1 MVTLGAALVPSA
13 AHAIGVA
20 AKTLIQNTAS
30 ATYTS
35 GTASGT
41 VSSNTVS
48 IKVDE
53 LLDVAVAGL
62 TTTPAIAGAG
72 NAVLEYS
79 ITNIGNGPE
88 AFNVTVNPAVAG
100 NAFDAAVQA
109 VVVDT
114 NGNGTYEPG
123 VDQVLASGAA
133 TPQIADD
140 DLLKIF
146 VIASL
151 PAGASDGQDSQVQL
165 TADPATGTGAPGTV
179 FAGQGDGGG
188 DAVVGASTASDNA
201 KDTLVASLATVA
213 LAKSAA
219 IADPF
224 GGSQPVPGAVAT
236 YSLTAAISGSGQAD
250 GLHITDV
257 IPTGTTYQAGTLTLD
272 AAVLTDATDTD
283 TGQASASGI
292 DVNLGTVA
300 GGTSKTVKFDVK
312 INCSTGSSLK
322 MAVKPTFWS
331 NPTWSFRGIS
341 WCSPPLTGTP
351 GPAP

>member
-1 MVTLGAALVPSA
+1 MTSHFFSRVAPRAFALVTLGAVLIPGA
-13 AHAIGVA
+13 AHATGVA
-20 AKTLIQNTAS
+20 AGTLIQNTAS

-79 ITNIGNGPE
+79 ITNTGNGPE
-88 AFNVTVNPAVAG
+88 AFNLTINPAVAG

-114 NGNGTYEPG
+114 NGNGTYDSG
-123 VDQVLASGAA
+123 VDQVLASSAA
-133 TPQIADD
+133 TPLIAPDGS
-140 DLLKIF
+140 LRIF
-146 VIASL
+146 VIVSL
-151 PAGASDGQDSQVQL
+151 PAGAGDGQTSQVQL
-165 TADPATGTGAPGTV
+165 TADAATGTGAPGAV
-179 FAGQGDGGG
+179 FSGQGDGGG

-213 LAKSAA
+213 LAKSAVV
-219 IADPF
+219 ADPF
-224 GGSQPVPGAVAT
+224 GGSQPVPGAVVT
-236 YSLTAAISGSGQAD
+236 YTVTAAISGSGQAD

-257 IPTGTTYQAGTLTLD
+257 IPTGTTYQPGTLTLD
-272 AAVLTDATDTD
+272 AAALTDTTDTD

-312 INCSTGSSLK
+312 IN
-322 MAVKPTFWS
+322 
-331 NPTWSFRGIS
+331 
-341 WCSPPLTGTP
+341 
-351 GPAP
+351 

>member
-1 MVTLGAALVPSA
+1 MLSGASCATAATADNDSNTGAAETASVDAAISGTTLSGAARSLTASSAFALVTLGAALVPSA
-13 AHAIGVA
+13 THAIGVA
-20 AKTLIQNTAS
+20 AGTLIQNTAS

-133 TPQIADD
+133 TPQIAAD

-146 VIASL
+146 VIVSL
-151 PAGASDGQDSQVQL
+151 PAGASDGQNSQVQL

-201 KDTLVASLATVA
+201 KDTLVASLTTVA
-213 LAKSAA
+213 WAKSAA

-224 GGSQPVPGAVAT
+224 GGSQPVPGAVVT
-236 YSLTAAISGSGQAD
+236 YALT
-250 GLHITDV
+250 
-257 IPTGTTYQAGTLTLD
+257 
-272 AAVLTDATDTD
+272 ATDTD

-300 GGTSKTVKFDVK
+300 GGISKTVKFDVK
-312 INCSTGSSLK
+312 IN
-322 MAVKPTFWS
+322 
-331 NPTWSFRGIS
+331 
-341 WCSPPLTGTP
+341 
-351 GPAP
+351 